1 MKTPLKS
8 SLRLSEKHAT
18 KSPVT
23 MAVSPKMIKW
33 FSQSWMLVVYVFL
46 YMPIV
51 TLVIFSFNDSQLA
64 AVWSHA
70 SLRWYAALMKDNDL
84 ISAVLLSLKI
94 AFLSALISVFFGTFT
109 AFALNRYKRF
119 QGRTLLSSMAS
130 TPLVMPDVIVG
141 LSLLLML
148 VSLQHWLGY
157 PERGLFTILLGHAL
171 LGTAYATVVVTSR
184 LREMDS
190 KLDEAAMDL
199 GCQPFQVFR
208 LVTLP
213 LLVPALVSAFLL
225 TFTLSFDDVVLSSF
239 LSGPGY
245 STMPMVIFSRARL
258 GLNPTINAVATVTIT
273 VVTIAVLAS
282 SFYTSRQERNR
293 KREVAQAYSDMN
305 K

>member
-1 MKTPLKS
+1 MNQAIIKAFSKAWML
-8 SLRLSEKHAT
+8 
-18 KSPVT
+18 
-23 MAVSPKMIKW
+23 AVYLFLYLPIIV
-33 FSQSWMLVVYVFL
+33 LVVY
-46 YMPIV
+46 
-51 TLVIFSFNDSQLA
+51 SFNDSKLVT
-64 AVWSHA
+64 VWSHA
-70 SLRWYAALMKDNDL
+70 SLRWYSALAKDSDL
-84 ISAVLLSLKI
+84 IAAVGLSLKI
-94 AFLSALISVFFGTFT
+94 AFLSALMSVFFGTFT

-119 QGRTLLSSMAS
+119 RGRTLLSSMS
-130 TPLVMPDVIVG
+130 SMPLVMPDVIVG

-184 LREMDS
+184 LREMDN
-190 KLDEAAMDL
+190 KLDEAARDL
-199 GCQPFQVFR
+199 GCKPFQVFY

-258 GLNPTINAVATVTIT
+258 GLNPTINAVATVTIV
-273 VVTIAVLAS
+273 VVTMAVIAS
-282 SFYTSRQERNR
+282 SFYTSHLERKR
-293 KREVAQAYSDMN
+293 KREVALAYSDAN

>member
-1 MKTPLKS
+1 MNTN
-8 SLRLSEKHAT
+8 
-18 KSPVT
+18 
-23 MAVSPKMIKW
+23 MIKW
-33 FSQSWMLVVYVFL
+33 FSQSWMIMVYMFL

-51 TLVIFSFNDSQLA
+51 TLVIFSFNDSQLVT
-64 AVWSHA
+64 VWSHA
-70 SLRWYAALMKDNDL
+70 SMRWYVALMSDSDL
-84 ISAVLLSLKI
+84 IAAVALSLKI
-94 AFLSALISVFFGTFT
+94 AFFSALISVLFGVFT
-109 AFALNRYKRF
+109 AFCLNRYKRF
-119 QGRTLLSSMAS
+119 SGRTLLSSMAT

-148 VSLQHWLGY
+148 VSMQHWLGY

-199 GCQPFQVFR
+199 GCQPLQVFR
-208 LVTLP
+208 LVTFP
-213 LLVPALVSAFLL
+213 LLLPALVSAFLL

-258 GLNPTINAVATVTIT
+258 GLNPTINAVATVTI
-273 VVTIAVLAS
+273 VMVTFAVIAS
-282 SFYTSRQERNR
+282 SFYTSHQER
-293 KREVAQAYSDMN
+293 KRRREIAQAYSDTN

>member
-1 MKTPLKS
+1 MNQS
-8 SLRLSEKHAT
+8 
-18 KSPVT
+18 
-23 MAVSPKMIKW
+23 MIKV
-33 FSQSWMLVVYVFL
+33 FSKFWMFAVYLFL
-46 YMPIV
+46 YLPIFV
-51 TLVIFSFNDSQLA
+51 LVIYSFNDSKLVT
-64 AVWSHA
+64 VWSHA
-70 SLRWYAALMKDNDL
+70 SLRWYRALANDTDL
-84 ISAVLLSLKI
+84 IAAVLLSLKI
-94 AFLSALISVFFGTFT
+94 AFLSALMSVFFGTFT

-119 QGRTLLSSMAS
+119 RGRTLLSSMS
-130 TPLVMPDVIVG
+130 SMPLVMPDVIVG

-184 LREMDS
+184 LREMDN

-199 GCQPFQVFR
+199 GCKPFQVFY

-213 LLVPALVSAFLL
+213 LLLPALVSAFLL

-258 GLNPTINAVATVTIT
+258 GLNPTINAVATVTIV
-273 VVTIAVLAS
+273 VVTMAVIAS
-282 SFYTSRQERNR
+282 SFYTSHIERKR
-293 KREVAQAYSDMN
+293 KREMALAYSDAN

>member
-1 MKTPLKS
+1 MN
-8 SLRLSEKHAT
+8 
-18 KSPVT
+18 
-23 MAVSPKMIKW
+23 KM
-33 FSQSWMLVVYVFL
+33 FGRSWMIAVYIFL

-51 TLVIFSFNDSQLA
+51 TLVIFSFNNSPLVT
-64 AVWSHA
+64 VWTHA
-70 SLRWYAALMKDNDL
+70 SFRWYAALAKDSDL
-84 ISAVLLSLKI
+84 IAALGLSLKI
-94 AFLSALISVFFGTFT
+94 AFLSAIISVFFGTFT

-119 QGRTLLSSMAS
+119 PGRTLLSSMAS

-148 VSLQHWLGY
+148 VSMQHWLGF

-171 LGTAYATVVVTSR
+171 LGTAYAAVVVTSR
-184 LREMDS
+184 LREMDG

-213 LLVPALVSAFLL
+213 LLLPALVSAFLL

-245 STMPMVIFSRARL
+245 STLPMAIFSRARL
-258 GLNPTINAVATVTIT
+258 GLNPTINAVATVTIV
-273 VVTIAVLAS
+273 VVTIAVIAS
-282 SFYTSRQERNR
+282 SFYTSYQERKR
-293 KREVAQAYSDMN
+293 KREIAQAYSDSN
-305 K
+305 Q

>member
-1 MKTPLKS
+1 MNS
-8 SLRLSEKHAT
+8 R
-18 KSPVT
+18 
-23 MAVSPKMIKW
+23 MIKW
-33 FSQSWMLVVYVFL
+33 FSQSWMVLVYIFL

-51 TLVIFSFNDSQLA
+51 TLVIFSFNDSQLVT
-64 AVWSHA
+64 VWSHA
-70 SLRWYAALMKDNDL
+70 SMRWYVALMGDGDL
-84 ISAVLLSLKI
+84 ISAVALSLKI
-94 AFLSALISVFFGTFT
+94 AFFSALISVFFGVFT
-109 AFALNRYKRF
+109 AFCLNRYKRF
-119 QGRTLLSSMAS
+119 VGRTLLSSMAT

-148 VSLQHWLGY
+148 VSMQHWLGY

-199 GCQPFQVFR
+199 GCQPLQVFR

-213 LLVPALVSAFLL
+213 LLLPALVSAFLL

-258 GLNPTINAVATVTIT
+258 GLNPTINAVATVTIV
-273 VVTIAVLAS
+273 VVTCAVIAS
-282 SFYTSRQERNR
+282 SFYTSHQERKR
-293 KREVAQAYSDMN
+293 RREVAQAYSDSN

>member
-1 MKTPLKS
+1 MNQ
-8 SLRLSEKHAT
+8 A
-18 KSPVT
+18 
-23 MAVSPKMIKW
+23 MIKV
-33 FSQSWMLVVYVFL
+33 FSKAWMFAVYLFLYLPIIVLVVY
-46 YMPIV
+46 
-51 TLVIFSFNDSQLA
+51 SFNDSKLVT
-64 AVWSHA
+64 VWSHA
-70 SLRWYAALMKDNDL
+70 SLRWYSALAKDADL
-84 ISAVLLSLKI
+84 IAAVGLSLKI
-94 AFLSALISVFFGTFT
+94 AFLSALMSVFFGTFT

-119 QGRTLLSSMAS
+119 KGRTLLSSMS
-130 TPLVMPDVIVG
+130 SMPLVMPDVIVG
-141 LSLLLML
+141 LSLLLMF

-157 PERGLFTILLGHAL
+157 PEKGLLTILLGHAL

-199 GCQPFQVFR
+199 GCKPFQVFY

-258 GLNPTINAVATVTIT
+258 GLNPTINAVATVTIV
-273 VVTIAVLAS
+273 VVTMAVIAS
-282 SFYTSRQERNR
+282 SFYTSHIERKR
-293 KREVAQAYSDMN
+293 KREMALAYSDAN

>member
-1 MKTPLKS
+1 MNTN
-8 SLRLSEKHAT
+8 
-18 KSPVT
+18 
-23 MAVSPKMIKW
+23 MIKW
-33 FSQSWMLVVYVFL
+33 FSQSWMVVVYIFL

-51 TLVIFSFNDSQLA
+51 TLVIFSFNDSQLVT
-64 AVWSHA
+64 VWSHA
-70 SLRWYAALMKDNDL
+70 SMRWYAALMNDSDL
-84 ISAVLLSLKI
+84 IAAVVLSLKI
-94 AFLSALISVFFGTFT
+94 AFFSALISVFFGVFT
-109 AFALNRYKRF
+109 AFCLNRYKRF
-119 QGRTLLSSMAS
+119 SGRTLLSSMAT

-148 VSLQHWLGY
+148 VSMQHWLGY

-184 LREMDS
+184 LREMDG

-199 GCQPFQVFR
+199 GCQPLQVFR

-213 LLVPALVSAFLL
+213 LLLPALVSAFLL

-258 GLNPTINAVATVTIT
+258 GLNPTINAVATVTIV
-273 VVTIAVLAS
+273 VVTFAVIAS
-282 SFYTSRQERNR
+282 SFYTSHQERKR
-293 KREVAQAYSDMN
+293 RREVAQAYSDTN